1 MSNSFPTAAPASL
14 QAALNDISDGVL
26 NRCQG
31 VLEKLEY
38 LDKRRNFKN
47 GENTR
52 QLRKLELLLTAEDI
66 KDDPVTWTSLS
77 NKLLHRPAG
86 EWKVANLI
94 ESQDFGSFRHSF
106 KELCDKQKREEM
118 NVADNLLRRAN
129 REVPE
134 VVMTDA
140 ESVASTVT
148 LGSVAEKLKWLNLAG
163 GNDAT
168 SVGSATAT
176 KLKILNKYT
185 NMISNRE
192 SVNVPD
198 LIKASKRLSQM
209 QAMEFAAPYERDSF
223 YRSLN
228 EEILIEERLS
238 LKLARDSRRSG

>member
-77 NKLLHRPAG
+77 NALDNRPA
-86 EWKVANLI
+86 ENWKVANLI
-94 ESQDFGSFRHSF
+94 ESHDVKFLSFRKSF
-106 KELCDKQKREEM
+106 KELCDNQKKVEM
-118 NVADNLLRRAN
+118 NVTDNLLRRAN
-129 REVPE
+129 GEVPE

-140 ESVASTVT
+140 
-148 LGSVAEKLKWLNLAG
+148 
-163 GNDAT
+163 
-168 SVGSATAT
+168 
-176 KLKILNKYT
+176 
-185 NMISNRE
+185 
-192 SVNVPD
+192 
-198 LIKASKRLSQM
+198 
-209 QAMEFAAPYERDSF
+209 
-223 YRSLN
+223 
-228 EEILIEERLS
+228 
-238 LKLARDSRRSG
+238 